1 MRAPIT
7 HLTRNKTLLGGLVAA
22 IVLALVGTAAAYAT
36 MSRTVTVSVDGK
48 ESQVRT
54 FGDNVG
60 EVLASKGIKP
70 DTHDSVVPGVDAP
83 VSDGSRIAV
92 RIGRPLALSIDGQKR
107 TVWTT
112 ATKVSTAL
120 QQIGVRFG
128 NAALSVSRSADIDRS
143 GMALEVTTAKQVALK
158 VANTK
163 VKKHNVPAETVGDL
177 LTKVDAGVDRN
188 DIVRPS
194 RSAELKDGTR
204 VVVTKIGTRTKRV
217 PRETIPASVTE
228 KKDDS
233 MMEGETETVRE
244 GSDGVRDVTYK
255 VRFRN
260 GEVVDRSIVKQNV
273 IEEPV
278 AKIVKIGTK
287 TEPETPSANFA
298 GGGTVWDKIA
308 ACESGGNWAANTGN
322 GYYGGLQFNPGTW
335 SSYGGQGMPHENS
348 REQQIAVAERV
359 AAAEGG
365 YGAWPHCGA
374 QFG

>member
-1 MRAPIT
+1 M
-7 HLTRNKTLLGGLVAA
+7 
-22 IVLALVGTAAAYAT
+22 
-36 MSRTVTVSVDGK
+36 
-48 ESQVRT
+48 
-54 FGDNVG
+54 
-60 EVLASKGIKP
+60 
-70 DTHDSVVPGVDAP
+70 
-83 VSDGSRIAV
+83 
-92 RIGRPLALSIDGQKR
+92 
-107 TVWTT
+107 
-112 ATKVSTAL
+112 
-120 QQIGVRFG
+120 RFG

-163 VKKHNVPAETVGDL
+163 IKKHNVPAETVGDL

-260 GEVVDRSIVKQNV
+260 GEVVERSIVKQNV

-308 ACESGGNWAANTGN
+308 AVRVRRQLGRQHRQRLLRRAAVQPRHVVVLRRTG
-322 GYYGGLQFNPGTW
+322 
-335 SSYGGQGMPHENS
+335 HAA
-348 REQQIAVAERV
+348 REQPRAADRGRRARRRCRGWLRRLAALRCPVRLSPAIASV
-359 AAAEGG
+359 G
-365 YGAWPHCGA
+365 
-374 QFG
+374 